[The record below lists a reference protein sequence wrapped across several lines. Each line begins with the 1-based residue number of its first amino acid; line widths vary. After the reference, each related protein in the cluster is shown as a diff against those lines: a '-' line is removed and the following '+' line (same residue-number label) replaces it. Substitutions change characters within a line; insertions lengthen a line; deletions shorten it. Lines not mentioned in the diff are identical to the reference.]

1 MLAAKFFNSSNNEDQ
16 EAPWLQNLWHKDAIK
31 YVITTVDFGV
41 WYSKDTNDFLVGYS
55 DSDWAGNADDKKST
69 SEGCFYMG
77 NNLIS

>member
-1 MLAAKFFNSSNNEDQ
+1 MTAFKRI
-16 EAPWLQNLWHKDAIK
+16 IK

-41 WYSKDTNDFLVGYS
+41 WYSKDTNDVLVGYS
-55 DSDWAGNADDKKST
+55 DADWAGNADDKKST